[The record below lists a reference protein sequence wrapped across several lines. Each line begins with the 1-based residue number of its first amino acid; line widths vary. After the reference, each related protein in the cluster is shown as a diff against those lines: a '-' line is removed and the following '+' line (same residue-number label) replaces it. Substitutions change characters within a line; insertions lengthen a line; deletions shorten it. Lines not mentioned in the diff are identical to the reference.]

1 MSQVASSTWFNYYL
15 CNLGQH
21 IEHLFVSV
29 SKQFLLHKII
39 GKTEM
44 VYEKHSSV
52 RVGAQE
58 VSSKFDLLV
67 GLPYLVSYPDCR
79 LCTSVGCALRGVQTL
94 EPDCLECEVLL
105 YSLLEKHS
113 HAYL

>member
-1 MSQVASSTWFNYYL
+1 M
-15 CNLGQH
+15 
-21 IEHLFVSV
+21 EHLFISV

-58 VSSKFDLLV
+58 ISSKFDLLV
-67 GLPYLVSYPDCR
+67 GLPYLVSYPEP
-79 LCTSVGCALRGVQTL
+79 VGCALRGVQTL

-105 YSLLEKHS
+105 SSLLEKHS

>member
-1 MSQVASSTWFNYYL
+1 M
-15 CNLGQH
+15 
-21 IEHLFVSV
+21 EHLFVSI

-39 GKTEM
+39 ENTEM

-52 RVGAQE
+52 RVGAQGI
-58 VSSKFDLLV
+58 SSKFDLLV
-67 GLPYLVSYPDCR
+67 GIPYLVSYPDCR
-79 LCTSVGCALRGVQTL
+79 LCTSVGCPLRGVQTL